1 MKIYI
6 FKIILLLIFCS
17 CNRKNNSTKIQ
28 EEDNTLNLDLISE
41 PCDCV
46 KPVIDLT
53 SEMYDLVEENNWK
66 TLNGDS
72 KYSKEYN
79 KIHNMLDQIQ
89 LKCES
94 ILKNEKYNEF
104 NYNECE
110 EFKKWEKDI
119 KKKATKLFNWQQNTS
134 NNY

>member
-6 FKIILLLIFCS
+6 FKIILLIIFCS
-17 CNRKNNSTKIQ
+17 CNRKNNSTKIK

-41 PCDCV
+41 PCDRV

-72 KYSKEYN
+72 K
-79 KIHNMLDQIQ
+79 
-89 LKCES
+89 LK
-94 ILKNEKYNEF
+94 LKFLTYLEKFYFLN
-104 NYNECE
+104 
-110 EFKKWEKDI
+110 
-119 KKKATKLFNWQQNTS
+119 TKN
-134 NNY
+134 

>member
-1 MKIYI
+1 M
-6 FKIILLLIFCS
+6 S
-17 CNRKNNSTKIQ
+17 
-28 EEDNTLNLDLISE
+28 
-41 PCDCV
+41 
-46 KPVIDLT
+46 
-53 SEMYDLVEENNWK
+53 
-66 TLNGDS
+66 DS

-119 KKKATKLFNWQQNTS
+119 KKATKLFNWQPRTHQIITK
-134 NNY
+134 